1 MQVPKSLTKPRRNP
15 AGAPGWAIGVA
26 TGELYGCRRVKGE
39 REAVVM
45 GEREGGGYGAVNGR
59 QWKMERKG
67 PRKKKGIKKQT

>member
-1 MQVPKSLTKPRRNP
+1 MQVPKSMTKPRRNP
-15 AGAPGWAIGVA
+15 AGAPAWAIGVA
-26 TGELYGCRRVKGE
+26 TGELYGCRRVK
-39 REAVVM
+39 